1 MTERRAADAILLT
14 LAGVARRLDAADRI
28 TPTADDDLL
37 TSILATATVVLDA
50 QAASVAV
57 HDPVA
62 DHLVFL
68 ASAGP
73 AGGDVVGLR
82 MDPAAGIAG
91 YAFTT
96 GQQLAI
102 ADVTTD
108 PRFDRTIA
116 DATGY
121 VPASILATPLTDDD
135 GTIGVLEVLDRRGGA
150 FTLRDLEVATALA
163 SASTI
168 VVRRRRSVMGG
179 GSLLRGALAA
189 LAAQDVADTG
199 DEELD
204 EAAIDALVSDATRAL
219 ATDPDD
225 PTWRLADQIARL
237 RDTDPDSVELAVD
250 WLDALLRRRRAPHRG
265 LESGPRRCP

>member
-1 MTERRAADAILLT
+1 VTERRAADATLLV
-14 LAGVARRLDAADRI
+14 LAAVARRLDAAVRI
-28 TPTADDDLL
+28 TPAADDDLL
-37 TSILATATVVLDA
+37 ATILATATVVLDA

-62 DHLVFL
+62 DRLVFL

-73 AGGDVVGLR
+73 AGGDVVGLQ

-121 VPASILATPLTDDD
+121 VPSSILATPLTDAD
-135 GTIGVLEVLDRRGGA
+135 GTIGVLEVLDRRGGT
-150 FTLRDLEVATALA
+150 FTLRDLEVAGALA
-163 SASTI
+163 AAATKA
-168 VVRRRRSVMGG
+168 VRSRRWAVDAAA
-179 GSLLRGALAA
+179 LLRGALVA
-189 LAAQDVADTG
+189 LAARDAAETG
-199 DEELD
+199 ARELD
-204 EAAIDALVSDATRAL
+204 DAAIDALVRDVTSTL
-219 ATDPDD
+219 STDPDD
-225 PTWRLADQIARL
+225 PTWGLADRIARL
-237 RDTDPDSVELAVD
+237 RDVEPDSVELAVD
-250 WLDALLRRRRAPHRG
+250 LLDALLRRR
-265 LESGPRRCP
+265 GPRGPGSEAGR

>member
-1 MTERRAADAILLT
+1 MTERRAADAALLV
-14 LAGVARRLDAADRI
+14 LAGVARRLAAAERI

-37 TSILATATVVLDA
+37 ATLLATMTVVLDA

-62 DHLVFL
+62 DRLVFL

-73 AGGDVVGLR
+73 AGGDVVGLQL
-82 MDPAAGIAG
+82 DPAAGIAG

-121 VPASILATPLTDDD
+121 VPASILATPLTDAE
-135 GTIGVLEVLDRRGGA
+135 GTIGVLEVLDRRGGT
-150 FTLRDLEVATALA
+150 FTLRDLEVA
-163 SASTI
+163 SAFAAAATKA
-168 VVRRRRSVMGG
+168 VRRRRSAVDAAT
-179 GSLLRGALAA
+179 LLRGALVA
-189 LAAQDVADTG
+189 LAAG
-199 DEELD
+199 DEAETGAQELD
-204 EAAIDALVSDATRAL
+204 DAAIDALVSDATASL
-219 ATDPDD
+219 SADPDD
-225 PTWRLADQIARL
+225 PTWGLADRIARL
-237 RDTDPDSVELAVD
+237 RDVDPDSVELAVD
-250 WLDALLRRRRAPHRG
+250 WLDALLRRR
-265 LESGPRRCP
+265 GPRGPGSGAGR